1 MNKLNLDSKIKNYK
15 NNSGKI
21 NYVNSRRNKKVKKN
35 TIVLESVHG
44 SSQGGHIY
52 YLVESLLKQN
62 KKAKIHV
69 VVSNTNDIS
78 PFFKKRYSNRVKYVE
93 HLSNDYYEL
102 LATAE
107 ILINDTTFYPFFNK
121 RPEQKYY
128 IIWHGTPLKHMG
140 KDMPKTI
147 DLANVQRNFYMAD
160 RIYVNNDF
168 TKDILARTHHLNN
181 VYQGEMVVAPSPR
194 NDIFFDYNLS
204 KEIRAFYNLQNKKIL
219 VYMPTW
225 RGNIGEVKSST
236 HLEHMFNYLEESL
249 DDDTIVFAKLHPFE
263 KMDISENYQKIKPFP
278 KEFETYEFLAM
289 SDGLITDYSSV
300 MFDYA
305 NLNKPV
311 ILFTHDLEEYINE
324 RGLYEDITNYPFKQ
338 VSDIESLANEI
349 NQLSSDVNY
358 YRINKRFN
366 NYDGIDGSEIISK
379 HILFNEDNDRI
390 KVERLYN
397 HKETV
402 VILSGGFWNN
412 GITTALINTLENIDT
427 NERNYI
433 CFFNKNQI
441 KPEHYFRLLNLPEN
455 VHFYPIAGEINGN
468 FKDRLLYKQYIKNN
482 NFNFKPFEKQ
492 LERIFKEEF
501 SRMFGDLKIDYFIHY
516 TGFER
521 KAAAMLQYVD
531 TKKAI
536 WVHTD
541 MFAEYKAK
549 KNFNKRIIFDA
560 YKKADKVVLVH
571 NNLKKNLLKHVK
583 GIKNKVITVNNF
595 LGEQRT
601 RRLSQENLFS
611 TLNDVHVDYSFN
623 NYNDLDYNSRYLD
636 NKEKALNSLSK
647 KYPEAKELIRKS
659 QQTISDVFSEH
670 NPNAVKS
677 IRKQYLHA
685 NIKQQIINTYLD
697 TSKEQYL
704 KETFK
709 HLYDINSEAIK
720 SYYAESDV
728 TMPLVAFHNEFRI
741 SKVKMLNAIF
751 NPNVTVFINIG
762 RYDYQKGHDKL
773 INAFEKVYIDN
784 PNVFLIMVCP
794 HGPLKSQTIQ
804 WVRDSVAKDNI
815 IILGGISNP
824 YPLLKHCD
832 AFVLSSNY
840 EGLGLVVYEAMAVG
854 TDAITV
860 NLKETTEYIDNN
872 QAIIVQNSEEGLVSG
887 MKQKIYD
894 NTVLNPFNFSY
905 FNEKSIREFDQV
917 FK

>member
-1 MNKLNLDSKIKNYK
+1 
-15 NNSGKI
+15 
-21 NYVNSRRNKKVKKN
+21 
-35 TIVLESVHG
+35 
-44 SSQGGHIY
+44 
-52 YLVESLLKQN
+52 
-62 KKAKIHV
+62 
-69 VVSNTNDIS
+69 
-78 PFFKKRYSNRVKYVE
+78 
-93 HLSNDYYEL
+93 
-102 LATAE
+102 
-107 ILINDTTFYPFFNK
+107 
-121 RPEQKYY
+121 
-128 IIWHGTPLKHMG
+128 
-140 KDMPKTI
+140 
-147 DLANVQRNFYMAD
+147 
-160 RIYVNNDF
+160 
-168 TKDILARTHHLNN
+168 
-181 VYQGEMVVAPSPR
+181 
-194 NDIFFDYNLS
+194 
-204 KEIRAFYNLQNKKIL
+204 
-219 VYMPTW
+219 
-225 RGNIGEVKSST
+225 
-236 HLEHMFNYLEESL
+236 
-249 DDDTIVFAKLHPFE
+249 
-263 KMDISENYQKIKPFP
+263 
-278 KEFETYEFLAM
+278 
-289 SDGLITDYSSV
+289 
-300 MFDYA
+300 
-305 NLNKPV
+305 
-311 ILFTHDLEEYINE
+311 
-324 RGLYEDITNYPFKQ
+324 
-338 VSDIESLANEI
+338 
-349 NQLSSDVNY
+349 
-358 YRINKRFN
+358 
-366 NYDGIDGSEIISK
+366 
-379 HILFNEDNDRI
+379 
-390 KVERLYN
+390 
-397 HKETV
+397 
-402 VILSGGFWNN
+402 
-412 GITTALINTLENIDT
+412 
-427 NERNYI
+427 
-433 CFFNKNQI
+433 

-709 HLYDINSEAIK
+709 HLYDINSEAVK

-762 RYDYQKGHDKL
+762 R
-773 INAFEKVYIDN
+773 
-784 PNVFLIMVCP
+784 
-794 HGPLKSQTIQ
+794 
-804 WVRDSVAKDNI
+804 
-815 IILGGISNP
+815 
-824 YPLLKHCD
+824 
-832 AFVLSSNY
+832 
-840 EGLGLVVYEAMAVG
+840 
-854 TDAITV
+854 
-860 NLKETTEYIDNN
+860 
-872 QAIIVQNSEEGLVSG
+872 
-887 MKQKIYD
+887 
-894 NTVLNPFNFSY
+894 
-905 FNEKSIREFDQV
+905 
-917 FK
+917 